1 MTMSCSTNCH
11 SNKTTAPGAPKSP
24 KCQFPPSGWAAILG
38 HGRFW
43 EPQSPFAAPGTDT
56 GCGSHAEAVM
66 AGRLQCQERFSEF
79 KHRKSSTKSFSHKH
93 SSIMSMQPAC
103 CCICQENYND
113 REHCPR
119 QLQCGHSICDICLRK
134 LIGSCSQD
142 SKRCPECRNPI
153 R

>member
-1 MTMSCSTNCH
+1 MTMSCSTVTVIKLPPLEH
-11 SNKTTAPGAPKSP
+11 LSDQSAS
-24 KCQFPPSGWAAILG
+24 FPPLAGLPSLG
-38 HGRFW
+38 MVV
-43 EPQSPFAAPGTDT
+43 S
-56 GCGSHAEAVM
+56 GSHSHPLLHLALTLAV
-66 AGRLQCQERFSEF
+66 ACTRKQLWRLQFQERFSEF